1 MLHFEDF
8 APGQTYPFGPH
19 AVTRAEIVAFA
30 AEFDPQPFH
39 LDEAAAA
46 GTMLGGLA
54 ASGWHTCALFMR
66 MMYDGWLKDSACMG
80 SFGVDS
86 LKWRRPVRPG
96 DVLSGRSV
104 VVDCKSSATRP
115 DRGYVHFHHEVEDA
129 AGNAVMV
136 LENPIIF
143 GRRSAAP

>member
-8 APGQTYPFGPH
+8 APGQAYAFGPH
-19 AVTRAEIVAFA
+19 TITRAEIVAFA
-30 AEFDPQPFH
+30 SEFDPQPFH

-66 MMYDGWLKDSACMG
+66 MMYDGWLKDSASMG
-80 SFGVDS
+80 SFGVDT
-86 LKWRRPVRPG
+86 LRWKRPVRPG

-104 VVDCKSSATRP
+104 VLECKASSRP
-115 DRGYVHFHHEVEDA
+115 DRGYVRFRHEVEDA

-136 LENPIIF
+136 LENPVIF
-143 GRRSAAP
+143 GRRAA